1 MANNSDFNVSFGSNA
16 KSWAQKLDSDL
27 QPARDTIL
35 GMARALNTLNDNI
48 AKVKASGKGLEGL
61 AGISSASGGSTAPAT
76 RTPGGQAIDPSF
88 LAQVERDVASLT
100 AGMEGVVKKMSLAAE
115 ILERSSK
122 TVKGNVS
129 TQNRS
134 EAQRNSPTSQANNG
148 YVFRK
153 GVEIYD
159 TQAKDPRQRVGGR
172 SMRLEGN
179 RYHGG
184 DGKLLS
190 VEELSKFIKARES
203 KRPSSGGGEQVSISG
218 TPTVLVQEAS
228 FARLVQAIDK
238 GTSQA
243 RSTKQSVREI
253 VGLLKSGSLQ
263 TSVDS
268 GKRAPSRSHAAARVL
283 REDPSQATEKDIS
296 FAIERRERLEAL
308 KKERSRAQQGGAF
321 DPELFAAASGGSK
334 KLSRVGERTD
344 FSGEKYEASLSNA
357 IKTLQ
362 EELRGVPGINELR
375 KLIADAPAIQASR
388 STTTT
393 TGEPVAVKA
402 AKKTIDEVDPEVI
415 GKLEDTARLLA
426 DNEKLVA
433 RAVKAMAKVDPSSE
447 KAAELQAFI
456 DATNASTESTKTLF
470 RDLAKA
476 SGLSRKDTSAIRR
489 MPSEIDRASERNQLT
504 QRQRYSTQRY
514 IDLAGADDL
523 LKPRGGLEK
532 GEFRSIIKAFQQE
545 GYEPQVDP
553 DKARISNDALIAEIK
568 RLRAMYSQTGGI
580 TRHNLKLN
588 DGFDASEVAPETQKM
603 VKSVLKAL
611 KKSAAEL
618 DAFSISKMNLR
629 SGGQSLS
636 DMAGAAHNNPLSW
649 VTGGGLGK
657 TAKGRT
663 EVGSAFG
670 GEAGR
675 TMLAKAEETIQEY
688 FKRTTQSSVNFALK
702 QTQTRGFN
710 PYRPELDQGA
720 TGATQEA
727 EDTRRAL
734 FALRRATDA
743 VDGVMSTFVALDQ
756 EATALREGIKAA
768 NSEITA
774 IERSATQTP
783 EDVDRMAEL
792 RAQKSKMEREERYL
806 REKADALQVTP
817 NTSARSLAT
826 PQFRQ
831 DLEVRNQA
839 RAARQAE
846 MDRRSMERQEQRAND
861 QALDRAVVEYLMG
874 TRSRTHLGSGKTG
887 PLGPEKFTQTIPG
900 LYEKG
905 GRLFPKDPQA
915 KVDNKDLRDLNSK
928 FRDFGK
934 SIKELIQETEG
945 SAEWTAQ
952 NTRMLERF
960 QAFLNV
966 YEKMGLGISKL
977 SVDQEHQELRYMGG
991 DDASAPRDSKK
1002 KAEASSAPSA
1012 EAKELTKVAEA
1023 ISVAPKSGGGK
1034 GGGKPPATPASA
1046 GMGEAG
1052 DRAVLERILARLD
1065 AIHATMKNGSL
1076 KVTQGT
1082 SRTATKKAEEE
1093 EEAPKLPQDHPRRE
1107 VAVGPLRED
1116 DQAKADQL
1124 AKEEAAAQRKREER
1138 RKAIEA
1144 ADRRDQILVEQR
1156 AAERRLGGGD
1166 NKKLNVFDDL
1176 VDEANLSRLSNQ
1188 TRQYAAELKALSA
1201 AQADA
1206 SQIAAKQVQLYASM
1220 NQDFQN
1226 SGISAQGRR
1235 VAYQAVA
1242 KDAGTEVNQ
1251 ERYTKI
1257 SRTAASV
1264 YPSLAGKQSGAA
1276 YADGMAESVQDVIA
1290 QKLFGNHGFWSR
1302 VMNSTGT
1309 FLVRNFTAGAVFGLS
1324 AALQDVVSQAIETE
1338 STFIRVSHALEATG
1352 RATGDL
1358 RTGLQ
1363 DISTDYGVALLGVY
1377 ETAAGLAGL
1386 FESVDEIEGATR
1398 VVAQLEMISN
1408 GALNA
1413 TEGMGALASITSAFN
1428 EQDNLKGVE
1437 GLEHVADVLTTIQ
1450 NRLGVNLEVS
1460 AEGVARLSGLANQ
1473 IGLTFE
1479 ETAVYVSEIAK
1490 RTNQTGAAAGEQF
1503 SRIISVMQTGRGQK
1517 ALTDALGDQG
1527 IGSALAV
1534 GDYSDAIQILMENY
1548 QGLSKAQQDNIATT
1562 LGGQRQ
1568 AAAMAA
1574 LLKDGAGALDV
1585 VAAATNEQGAAAKR
1599 AEAISETLNKQIEI
1613 LQSNFVN
1620 LGAALVQSG
1629 LLSVFAAA
1637 LQGVNT
1643 FLGAVNKVLSVMN
1656 QVAASSPFLELLK
1669 NVAVGA
1675 LAAVA
1680 AIRVMKASLAGFKQ
1694 VLNADSVGG
1703 AMARGFTAPV
1713 IGGGIGGGGRAPVG
1727 RMARDSFVRMATT
1740 PMSKIPEG
1748 SNTRAFGRALE
1759 RVTSGPLQK
1768 FGNSVQDNAGKLRTL
1783 ARMQAD
1789 AGLNGRAR
1797 FSRGTARA
1805 SELVGRGTSGIGLM
1819 VQEGLRGETPIAN
1832 RTARGLRAIG
1842 GAMETRQAAASS
1854 KILGRSYG
1862 VVAETANRAA
1872 GATSRIA
1879 SGIQGIGLAG
1889 MGAQAGMIA
1898 FTIAIMA
1905 VASEMARAKE
1915 FANDLKDAYE
1925 SQFTKEG
1932 RMTEEEKEERY
1943 VGPATDLVKKNR
1955 EDLGGVTGYTRAWVD
1970 TFKWDNAFRGVGEIG
1985 DRNAGILNDEMQKPL
2000 NDLNNSIFESYRK
2013 ISEDARAGNASVEE
2027 VQNLQNSLLEELDAE
2042 ADRIFNDKSMSD
2054 PQKTTGLAEIESA
2067 RKIINNRADAAIRL
2081 VNGLDS
2087 ISKMSSSRIQEI
2099 SEYLNFA
2106 SSVPTARGNYSAAI
2120 QELEKLYGGT
2130 DGVLSSFQIL
2140 TSGNA
2145 TMAEMI
2151 AEQRKVL
2158 DRQISEATSALQS
2171 ASDDGNEEQVNE
2183 RSKIL
2188 QGLLSQSEQLRNQAV
2203 ENEINAAQD
2212 MATWLEGV
2220 GSNQGAIDVLS
2231 GTVAAMRDR
2240 VMKSK
2245 ARRNREALAEQFK
2258 GRMPDFSKEQA
2269 EILTPDEETSTL
2281 NRARQMEMEI
2291 VEKSINLANLGD
2303 RQSAMMTRNS
2313 SRLATLQLSMAN
2325 RRVQMLKDA
2334 GATDMEL
2341 LDAQEAAMTAA
2352 YGAQDAQQA
2361 LIQARYQAQ
2370 AAGILNSVSRA
2381 RVEESG
2387 AWQAASAAQASYG
2400 ANSVEYLSA
2409 LASAR
2414 QASIA
2419 TRDAILEEAQAHRD
2433 LLVTRKAPGDTLGQ
2447 ARQTLSNALKARA
2460 DAARFGTSSAQ
2471 YAQATAAVI
2480 EAQRGVRDA
2489 VFEVTRA
2496 NYGLAI
2502 AMADASGKTVE
2513 SARLQLRQARAELKN
2528 AQKRAGGKRTTEVI
2542 NAEAGVKSAN
2552 ASLRDATLQD
2562 RRDTIDFQLEMD
2574 QITSRGA
2581 ISMLTE
2587 LLNMKDLTEAQRRE
2601 ILLKIKS
2608 LEDELSSTLDG
2619 VFNLPDD
2626 IKMPTVYEVRRALG
2640 VDEYMRSMKD
2650 ATDVQTMLAP
2660 GATKGEANAIL
2671 GEIQK
2676 ALSNGGSVTPTSVQ
2690 DYSNSNNVVNITGAD
2705 FNKVVKYLEDVL
2717 GPGAQVVR
2725 STSGRK

>member
-16 KSWAQKLDSDL
+16 RSWAKRLNDDL

-35 GMARALNTLNDNI
+35 GMAGALDTLNTNI
-48 AKVKASGKGLEGL
+48 ARVKASGKGLEGL
-61 AGISSASGGSTAPAT
+61 AGISSDGSGAATPVT
-76 RTPGGQAIDPSF
+76 RTPGGQVIDPSF
-88 LAQVERDVASLT
+88 LAQVERDVASIT

-122 TVKGNVS
+122 TVKGNTS

-134 EAQRNSPTSQANNG
+134 DAQRNSPTSQANNG

-172 SMRLEGN
+172 SVRPEGN

-184 DGKLLS
+184 DGRLLS
-190 VEELSKFIKARES
+190 VEELGKFITARES

-228 FARLVQAIDK
+228 FARLVQAIEK
-238 GTSQA
+238 GTSQV

-253 VGLLKSGSLQ
+253 VGLLKSGGLQ
-263 TSVDS
+263 TPVDS
-268 GKRAPSRSHAAARVL
+268 GRRAPSRTHAAAQVL
-283 REDPSQATEKDIS
+283 REDPSRATEKDIS
-296 FAIERRERLEAL
+296 FAIERRERLAAL
-308 KKERSRAQQGGAF
+308 KKERARVQQGGAF
-321 DPELFAAASGGSK
+321 DPELFAAASSGSK
-334 KLSRVGERTD
+334 KLSRVGERTE
-344 FSGEKYEASLSNA
+344 FSGDKYEASLSNA

-362 EELRGVPGINELR
+362 EELRGVPSINELR
-375 KLIADAPAIQASR
+375 TLIADAPAIQASR
-388 STTTT
+388 STTTSM
-393 TGEPVAVKA
+393 GEPIVAKA
-402 AKKTIDEVDPEVI
+402 AKKSLDEADPEVVAQ
-415 GKLEDTARLLA
+415 LENTATLLA
-426 DNEKLVA
+426 ENEKLLA
-433 RAVKAMAKVDPSSE
+433 RAVNALSKVDPGSE
-447 KAAELQAFI
+447 KAAELKALI
-456 DATNASTESTKTLF
+456 ETAKSSVESTKSQF
-470 RDLAKA
+470 SEMAKA

-504 QRQRYSTQRY
+504 QRQRYSTQRN

-532 GEFRSIIKAFQQE
+532 NEFRSIIKSFQQE

-553 DKARISNDALIAEIK
+553 DKARISNDELIAEIK

-588 DGFDASEVAPETQKM
+588 DGFDASEIAPETQKM

-618 DAFSISKMNLR
+618 DAFSISAMNLR
-629 SGGQSLS
+629 TGGQPLN

-663 EVGSAFG
+663 EIGSAFG

-675 TMLAKAEETIQEY
+675 ALVAKAEETIQEY
-688 FKRTTQSSVNFALK
+688 FKRTTQGSVDFAVK

-727 EDTRRAL
+727 EETRRAL

-743 VDGVMSTFVALDQ
+743 VDGVMSTFVALDR
-756 EATALREGIKAA
+756 EATALREEIKAA

-783 EDVDRMAEL
+783 EDFDRMAAL
-792 RAQKSKMEREERYL
+792 RARKSDAERQERYL

-831 DLEVRNQA
+831 DLEARNQA

-846 MDRRSMERQEQRAND
+846 LDRRSMEQRERRSND
-861 QALDRAVVEYLMG
+861 QALDRSITDYLMG

-905 GRLFPKDPQA
+905 GKLFPKDSQA

-928 FRDFGK
+928 FRDFSK
-934 SIKELIQETEG
+934 SVKDLTQETEG

-952 NTRMLERF
+952 NTRMLEKF
-960 QAFLNV
+960 QAFLGV

-977 SVDQEHQELRYMGG
+977 SVDQERQELRYMGG

-1002 KAEASSAPSA
+1002 KAATSSAPSA

-1023 ISVAPKSGGGK
+1023 ISLAPKSGGGK
-1034 GGGKPPATPASA
+1034 GGGKPPVTPASA

-1082 SRTATKKAEEE
+1082 SRTATKKAEE
-1093 EEAPKLPQDHPRRE
+1093 APKELPQDHPRRE
-1107 VAVGPLRED
+1107 VPVGPLRQD

-1138 RKAIEA
+1138 RKAVEA
-1144 ADRRDQILVEQR
+1144 ADRRERIAAEQR
-1156 AAERRLGGGD
+1156 AAERRVGGTPSQGKD
-1166 NKKLNVFDDL
+1166 VFENL
-1176 VDEANLSRLSNQ
+1176 VDEANLGRLSDQ
-1188 TRQYAAELKALSA
+1188 TRRYAVELKALSA

-1235 VAYQAVA
+1235 VAYQSVA

-1386 FESVDEIEGATR
+1386 FETIPEIESATR

-1413 TEGMGALASITSAFN
+1413 TEGMGALASITSAFDM
-1428 EQDNLKGVE
+1428 QDNLKGVE

-1460 AEGVARLSGLANQ
+1460 AEGVARLSGLAAQ

-1503 SRIISVMQTGRGQK
+1503 SRIVSVMQTGRGQK
-1517 ALTDALGDQG
+1517 ALTDSLGDQG
-1527 IGSALAV
+1527 IGSALAA
-1534 GDYSDAIQILMENY
+1534 GDYSDALKILMENY
-1548 QGLSKAQQDNIATT
+1548 QGLSEAQQDNIATT

-1585 VAAATNEQGAAAKR
+1585 VAAATNEQGAAAAR
-1599 AEAISETLNKQIEI
+1599 AAAISETLNRQIGI

-1629 LLSVFAAA
+1629 LLSVFSVA
-1637 LQGVNT
+1637 LQGVNA

-1656 QVAASSPFLELLK
+1656 RIASSSPFLEMLK

-1680 AIRVMKASLAGFKQ
+1680 ALRVMKASLAGFKH
-1694 VLNADSVGG
+1694 VLNSDGVGG
-1703 AMARGFTAPV
+1703 AMARGFAAPV
-1713 IGGGIGGGGRAPVG
+1713 IGGGVGGGVGGRAPVG

-1740 PMSKIPEG
+1740 PLIGTSEG
-1748 SNTRAFGRALE
+1748 GNTRAFGRALE

-1768 FGNSVQDNAGKLRTL
+1768 FGGSVQDNASKLRTL
-1783 ARMQAD
+1783 AKMQAD

-1805 SELVGRGTSGIGLM
+1805 SELVGRGTSGFGLM

-1832 RTARGLRAIG
+1832 RAARGLSYVG
-1842 GAMETRQAAASS
+1842 GAMESRQAETSS

-1862 VVAETANRAA
+1862 AVANTANRAA
-1872 GATSRIA
+1872 SATSKIA
-1879 SGIQGIGLAG
+1879 AGIQGIGLAG
-1889 MGAQAGMIA
+1889 MGAQAGMA
-1898 FTIAIMA
+1898 ALTIAIMA
-1905 VASEMARAKE
+1905 FVSEMARAKE
-1915 FANDLKDAYE
+1915 FADDLKNAYE
-1925 SQFTKEG
+1925 SQFTKDG

-1943 VGPATDLVKKNR
+1943 IGPATDLVKKNR
-1955 EDLGGVTGYTRAWVD
+1955 EDLYGGTGLTRAWVD
-1970 TFKWDNAFRGVGEIG
+1970 VFKLDNTFRNVDEIG
-1985 DRNAGILNDEMQKPL
+1985 DRNAGILDEKMQEPL
-2000 NDLNNSIFESYRK
+2000 NDFTNSIFDSYRNV
-2013 ISEDARAGNASVEE
+2013 SESARAGNAKVED
-2027 VQNLQNSLLEELDAE
+2027 VQNLQSSLLEELDTE
-2042 ADRIFNDKSMSD
+2042 ASRIFDDNDMSD
-2054 PQKTTGLAEIESA
+2054 AQKATALSQVESA
-2067 RKIINNRADAAIRL
+2067 RKIINDRADAAMRL

-2087 ISKMSSSRIQEI
+2087 ATKLASARIQEI
-2099 SEYLNFA
+2099 SEYMSFT
-2106 SSVPTARGNYSAAI
+2106 SSVPTAGANHMEAI
-2120 QELEKLYGGT
+2120 RALEQEFGGT
-2130 DGVLSSFQIL
+2130 DGVLSAFQVM

-2145 TMAEMI
+2145 TMSE
-2151 AEQRKVL
+2151 VL
-2158 DRQISEATSALQS
+2158 SAQQEVQDRLISEATSALQS
-2171 ASDDGNEEQVNE
+2171 AQEED
-2183 RSKIL
+2183 RADRAKTL
-2188 QGLLSQSEQLRNQAV
+2188 MGLLSQSEQLRNQII
-2203 ENEINAAQD
+2203 ENEINSAQET
-2212 MATWLEGV
+2212 ATWLEGV
-2220 GSNQGAIDVLS
+2220 GNDQGAIATLDGV
-2231 GTVAAMRDR
+2231 VASMRDR
-2240 VMKSK
+2240 VMKSR
-2245 ARRNREALAEQFK
+2245 ARKNREALGERFK
-2258 GRMPDFSKEQA
+2258 GYTPGPGEDPG
-2269 EILTPDEETSTL
+2269 EIMTPDEETSTL
-2281 NRARQMEMEI
+2281 NMARQL
-2291 VEKSINLANLGD
+2291 EKENLEKRISLANLGD

-2313 SRLATLQLSMAN
+2313 VRLANLELSMAN
-2325 RRVQMLKDA
+2325 RRVRMLKDA

-2341 LDAQEAAMTAA
+2341 LDAQEAATTAA

-2381 RVEESG
+2381 RVEEGG

-2419 TRDAILEEAQAHRD
+2419 TRDTILEEAQAHRD

-2502 AMADASGKTVE
+2502 AMADASGKTVD

-2626 IKMPTVYEVRRALG
+2626 IKVPTVYEVRRAMG

-2650 ATDVQTMLAP
+2650 ATDVQKMLAP

-2671 GEIQK
+2671 GGIQK
-2676 ALSNGGSVTPTSVQ
+2676 ALSNGGSVTPSSVQ

-2705 FNKVVKYLEDVL
+2705 FDKVVKYLEDVL